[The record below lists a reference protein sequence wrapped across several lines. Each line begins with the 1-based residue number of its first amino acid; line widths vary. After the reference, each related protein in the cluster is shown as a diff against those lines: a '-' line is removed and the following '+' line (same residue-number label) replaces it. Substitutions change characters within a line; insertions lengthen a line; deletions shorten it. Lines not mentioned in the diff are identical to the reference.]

1 MTQYA
6 LLRRLRPT
14 LLLVPLVF
22 CGCKTEEPT
31 YPVAGDVVYKD
42 GEPVTEGLTIWFEST
57 TSPYKRSVGLVDKNG
72 KFYTSTLA
80 DGSGSIEG
88 EHRVRF
94 DAGEPGSGIAGAN
107 ALGSI
112 MDAKYAEFA
121 TSGIVVDVKPG
132 SGNLFR
138 IEVERGPRGPK
149 KKS

>member
-1 MTQYA
+1 MTRKI
-6 LLRRLRPT
+6 LLRRLQPA
-14 LLLVPLVF
+14 LLLVPLIL
-22 CGCKTEEPT
+22 CGCKTTEPT
-31 YPVAGDVVYKD
+31 FPVSGDVVYKD
-42 GEPVTEGLTIWFEST
+42 GAPVTEGLTIWFEST
-57 TSPYKRSVGLVDKNG
+57 ASPYRRSVGLVDKEG

-94 DAGEPGSGIAGAN
+94 DAGAPGSGIAGAH
-107 ALGSI
+107 ALSAI
-112 MDAKYAEFA
+112 MDPKYAEFA
-121 TSGIVVDVKPG
+121 TSGVVVDVKPG